1 MVSFSVVNM
10 KRWVRAPSLRGE
22 LERSSLVEVLVANE
36 TDADVEV
43 ERLEAAVRTALL
55 GTMFAEGMISVAIVD
70 DPTIH
75 QLNRQ
80 YLQHDYPTD
89 VLSFTLES
97 APPRLVGEIV
107 ASIDTAAELAT
118 EAGWS
123 AAEELV
129 LYVVHGTLHLA
140 GYEDKAPEA
149 GSKMRAA
156 ELAVLRRLG
165 ITPSPS
171 DVRWRTGAAREEG
184 SS

>member
-1 MVSFSVVNM
+1 MNSFSVAQG
-10 KRWVRAPSLRGE
+10 KRWVQAPSLRGE
-22 LERSSLVEVLVANE
+22 LEPSSLLEVLIANE
-36 TDADVEV
+36 TAAGADV
-43 ERLEAAVRTALL
+43 ERLEAAVRTTLL
-55 GTMFAEGMISVAIVD
+55 GTMFDQGMISVAIVD
-70 DPTIH
+70 DPAIH
-75 QLNRQ
+75 ELNRQ

-97 APPRLVGEIV
+97 APPRLVGEII
-107 ASIDTAAELAT
+107 ASIETAADMAA

-140 GYEDKAPEA
+140 GYEDNTPPAA
-149 GSKMRAA
+149 AKMRAA

-165 ITPSPS
+165 IKPSAC
-171 DVRWRTGAAREEG
+171 DARWRAGAAQEEG

>member
-1 MVSFSVVNM
+1 MDSFSVVQG
-10 KRWVRAPSLRGE
+10 KRWVQAPSLHEE
-22 LERSSLVEVLVANE
+22 LERSSLLEVLIANE
-36 TDADVEV
+36 TAADVDV

-55 GTMFAEGMISVAIVD
+55 GTMFEEGMISVAIVD

-75 QLNRQ
+75 ELNRQ

-97 APPRLVGEIV
+97 DPPRLVGEII
-107 ASIDTAAELAT
+107 ASVDTAAELAV

-129 LYVVHGTLHLA
+129 LYIVHGMLHLA
-140 GYEDKAPEA
+140 GYEDKTPDA
-149 GSKMRAA
+149 GAKMRAA

-165 ITPSPS
+165 ITPSPG
-171 DVRWRTGAAREEG
+171 DARWRTGAAREEG

>member
-1 MVSFSVVNM
+1 MDSFSVENRE
-10 KRWVRAPSLRGE
+10 RWMQAPTLRRE
-22 LERSSLVEVLVANE
+22 LEPLSLLEVLIANE
-36 TDADVEV
+36 TEAGADAD
-43 ERLEAAVRTALL
+43 RLEAAVRTALF
-55 GTMFAEGMISVAIVD
+55 GSMFEEGMISVAIVD

-75 QLNRQ
+75 ELNRQ

-97 APPRLVGEIV
+97 DPPRLVGEII

-140 GYEDKAPEA
+140 GYEDKTPDA
-149 GSKMRAA
+149 GAKMRAA